1 MSDIPNEK
9 GIPPPPEIA
18 EIMAAQAEGKIP
30 TAVSDGI
37 YKNLVSQID
46 SILAHSNERSF
57 KSRHRYY
64 EAAKRFCRFLAD
76 NYRLQKFKN
85 VEDRHFRAYV
95 EYLKE
100 NNAATTIQ
108 TDLSGIRYFHKK
120 SGSKN
125 KLSEND
131 RLDLPKRAVSK
142 EDRSWTPEEISKA
155 RVVARE
161 MGRVDVEIS
170 LDLVPTFG
178 LRIEELCRLKVEHLM
193 HADKND
199 QLIIQG
205 KGKKVRPIPVD
216 ADQKKIIK
224 KHLDYARAAGRHPGD
239 YLISSSEKHGVLH
252 EKRSLQNWMS
262 FNREKF
268 MDENRT
274 DRKEEGKKDRHETIS
289 WHGLRHNYAQRRF
302 DEVSKVSP
310 EKAKKVVSHDL
321 GHGREEVTGIYLPFL
336 KTKTQK

>member
-1 MSDIPNEK
+1 MSDVPNEK
-9 GIPPPPEIA
+9 PIPPPLEIA
-18 EIMAAQAEGKIP
+18 ENIDALAEVKIP
-30 TAVSDGI
+30 TTVSDGI

-46 SILAHSNERSF
+46 SILKHSNERSI
-57 KSRHRYY
+57 KSRYRYY
-64 EAAKRFCRFLAD
+64 EATKRFCRFLAD

-85 VEDRHFRAYV
+85 VEDRHFRAYA
-95 EYLKE
+95 EYLKK
-100 NNAATTIQ
+100 NNEATTIQ
-108 TDLSGIRYFHKK
+108 TDLSGIRYFHEK

-125 KLSEND
+125 KLSENVQ
-131 RLDLPKRAVSK
+131 LNLPKRSVGK

-193 HADKND
+193 HAKENE
-199 QLIIQG
+199 QLIVQG
-205 KGKKVRPIPVD
+205 KGKKTRPIPVNEE
-216 ADQKKIIK
+216 QMKIIK
-224 KHLDYARAAGRHPGD
+224 KYLDYAKVSGRAPGD
-239 YLISSSEKHGVLH
+239 YLISSSEKNGVLH

-268 MDENRT
+268 MDENRA
-274 DRKEEGKKDRHETIS
+274 DMKEEGKKNRHETIS

-302 DEVSKVSP
+302 EEVSKVSP

-321 GHGREEVTGIYLPFL
+321 GHGRDTVTPIYLPFL
-336 KTKTQK
+336 KTKTK

>member
-1 MSDIPNEK
+1 MSDVPNEK
-9 GIPPPPEIA
+9 TIPPPPEIA
-18 EIMAAQAEGKIP
+18 ENIDALAEVKIP
-30 TAVSDGI
+30 TTVSDGI

-46 SILAHSNERSF
+46 SIFKHSNERSI
-57 KSRHRYY
+57 KSRYRYY
-64 EAAKRFCRFLAD
+64 EATKRFCRFLAD

-85 VEDRHFRAYV
+85 VEDRHFKAYA
-95 EYLKE
+95 EHLKE
-100 NNAATTIQ
+100 NNEATTIQ
-108 TDLSGIRYFHKK
+108 TDLSGILYFHER

-131 RLDLPKRAVSK
+131 QLGLPKRAVGK

-155 RVVARE
+155 RIVARE

-178 LRIEELCRLKVEHLM
+178 LRIEELCRLKVEQLM
-193 HADKND
+193 HAKEND
-199 QLIIQG
+199 QLIVQG
-205 KGKKVRPIPVD
+205 KGKKTRPIPVD
-216 ADQKKIIK
+216 KEQMKIIK
-224 KHLDYARAAGRHPGD
+224 KYLDYAKASGRYPGD
-239 YLISSSEKHGVLH
+239 YLISSSEKNGVLH

-268 MDENRT
+268 MDENRA
-274 DRKEEGKKDRHETIS
+274 DMKEEGKKDRHETIS

-302 DEVSKVSP
+302 EEVSKVSP
-310 EKAKKVVSHDL
+310 EKAKKVVSHNL
-321 GHGREEVTGIYLPFL
+321 GHGREEITDIYLPSL

>member
-1 MSDIPNEK
+1 MSDVPNEK
-9 GIPPPPEIA
+9 PIPPPPEIA
-18 EIMAAQAEGKIP
+18 ENIDALAEVKIP
-30 TAVSDGI
+30 TTVSDGI

-46 SILAHSNERSF
+46 SILKHSNERSI
-57 KSRHRYY
+57 KSRYRYY
-64 EAAKRFCRFLAD
+64 EATKRFCRFLAD

-85 VEDRHFRAYV
+85 VEDRHFRAYA
-95 EYLKE
+95 EHLKE
-100 NNAATTIQ
+100 NNEAT
-108 TDLSGIRYFHKK
+108 TDLSGIRYFHEK

-125 KLSEND
+125 KLSENVQ
-131 RLDLPKRAVSK
+131 LNLPKRAVGK
-142 EDRSWTPEEISKA
+142 EDRSWTPEEIGKA

-193 HADKND
+193 HAKENE
-199 QLIIQG
+199 QLIVQG
-205 KGKKVRPIPVD
+205 KGKKTRPIPVD
-216 ADQKKIIK
+216 EEQMKIIK
-224 KHLDYARAAGRHPGD
+224 KYLDYAKVSGRAPGD
-239 YLISSSEKHGVLH
+239 YLISSSEKNGVLH

-268 MDENRT
+268 MDENRA
-274 DRKEEGKKDRHETIS
+274 DMKEEGKKARHETIS

-302 DEVSKVSP
+302 EEVSKVSP

-321 GHGREEVTGIYLPFL
+321 GHGRDTVTPIYLPFL
-336 KTKTQK
+336 KTKTK

>member
-1 MSDIPNEK
+1 MSDVPNEK
-9 GIPPPPEIA
+9 PIPPPPELA
-18 EIMAAQAEGKIP
+18 ENIDALAEVKIP
-30 TAVSDGI
+30 TTVSDGI

-46 SILAHSNERSF
+46 SILKHSNERSI
-57 KSRHRYY
+57 KSRYRYY
-64 EAAKRFCRFLAD
+64 EATKRFCRFLAD

-85 VEDRHFRAYV
+85 VEDRHFRAYA

-100 NNAATTIQ
+100 NNEATTIQ
-108 TDLSGIRYFHKK
+108 TDLSGIRYFHEK

-125 KLSEND
+125 KLSENVQ
-131 RLDLPKRAVSK
+131 LNLPKRAVGK

-193 HADKND
+193 HAKENE
-199 QLIIQG
+199 QLIVQG
-205 KGKKVRPIPVD
+205 KGKKTRPIPVD
-216 ADQKKIIK
+216 EDQMKIIK
-224 KHLDYARAAGRHPGD
+224 KYLDYAKVSGRAPGD
-239 YLISSSEKHGVLH
+239 YLISSSEKNGVLH

-268 MDENRT
+268 MDE
-274 DRKEEGKKDRHETIS
+274 IV
-289 WHGLRHNYAQRRF
+289 QR
-302 DEVSKVSP
+302 
-310 EKAKKVVSHDL
+310 
-321 GHGREEVTGIYLPFL
+321 
-336 KTKTQK
+336 

>member
-1 MSDIPNEK
+1 MSDVPNEK
-9 GIPPPPEIA
+9 PIPPPPEIA
-18 EIMAAQAEGKIP
+18 ENIDALAEVKIP
-30 TAVSDGI
+30 TTVSDGI

-46 SILAHSNERSF
+46 SILKHSNERSI
-57 KSRHRYY
+57 KSRYRYY
-64 EAAKRFCRFLAD
+64 EATKRFCRFLAD

-85 VEDRHFRAYV
+85 VEDRHFRAYA

-100 NNAATTIQ
+100 NNEATTIQ
-108 TDLSGIRYFHKK
+108 TDLSGIRYFHEK

-125 KLSEND
+125 KLSENVQ
-131 RLDLPKRAVSK
+131 LNLPKRAVGK

-155 RVVARE
+155 RAVARE

-178 LRIEELCRLKVEHLM
+178 FRIEELCRLKVEHLM
-193 HADKND
+193 HAEKYG
-199 QLIIQG
+199 QLIVQG

-216 ADQKKIIK
+216 AEQMKIIK
-224 KHLDYARAAGRHPGD
+224 KYLDYANVSGRAPGD
-239 YLISSSEKHGVLH
+239 YLISSSEKNGVLH

-268 MDENRT
+268 MDENRA
-274 DRKEEGKKDRHETIS
+274 DMKEEGKKDRHETIS

-302 DEVSKVSP
+302 EEVSKVSP

-321 GHGREEVTGIYLPFL
+321 GHGRDTVTPIYLPFL
-336 KTKTQK
+336 KTKTK